1 MSKQFFF
8 SLCIAISLAPLL
20 LAQPPQISYRGVLNA
35 ADFLPAGLP
44 VSSIARGSGGRLL
57 IGLGFKVPANG
68 TYTDLDRK
76 SKGAFTIQSG
86 VITFHG
92 GHLDGQTGRN
102 LHGNKFVLGSMV
114 SCEPFH

>member
-1 MSKQFFF
+1 MP
-8 SLCIAISLAPLL
+8 AP
-20 LAQPPQISYRGVLNA
+20 
-35 ADFLPAGLP
+35 PAGGAGA
-44 VSSIARGSGGRLL
+44 SSGLATGEYACYGSGGRLL

-76 SKGAFTIQSG
+76 SKGAYTIQSG

-102 LHGNKFVLGSMV
+102 LHGNEFVLGSMV